1 VTQRRLARAT
11 DLIRGVLLLATLVVL
26 VLGDVEATLT
36 LGLVAV
42 TAVAVRFVRAPAAAE
57 LCFVV
62 LAGIDAALNAA
73 GAFDTFNRQ
82 DTFGHFVLPAAIV
95 PIVWTALQRAGVR
108 IEQPQALI
116 ATAAAHVLVVS
127 VIVAL
132 GSVWEL
138 VEWACDLVF
147 PTDLSPGY
155 ADTIHDIGFDTAGAI
170 VGALLW
176 VRAPAA
182 GTVRRTE
189 GGEAGE
195 PAAPPA
201 EAGIRS

>member
-1 VTQRRLARAT
+1 MTERRLARAA
-11 DLIRGVLLLATLVVL
+11 DLVRGVLLLATLVVL
-26 VLGDVEATLT
+26 VLGEIEATLT

-57 LCFVV
+57 LAFVV
-62 LAGIDAALNAA
+62 VAGIDAALNAA

-82 DTFGHFVLPAAIV
+82 DTFGHFVLPAMIV
-95 PIVWTALQRAGVR
+95 PIIWTALQRAGVR
-108 IEQPQALI
+108 IEQPQARI
-116 ATAAAHVLVVS
+116 ATAAAQVLVVA

-155 ADTIHDIGFDTAGAI
+155 ADTIHDIAFDTAGAI

-176 VRAPAA
+176 VRAPAV
-182 GTVRRTE
+182 GTVRRTA
-189 GGEAGE
+189 AGE
-195 PAAPPA
+195 PAAPAA